1 MQVLLRSLA
10 PPAAAPGLDDKLNS
24 GSTECHRTVEAIS
37 GAFLPLISNLQCKYQ
52 DQHIYWESDFP
63 GRKLFKNPM
72 LLNAMPGQNEMKRK
86 QKIKTVYELANI
98 K

>member
-24 GSTECHRTVEAIS
+24 GSTECHRTVEVIS

-63 GRKLFKNPM
+63 G
-72 LLNAMPGQNEMKRK
+72 
-86 QKIKTVYELANI
+86 
-98 K
+98 